1 MASANDEYHWV
12 KLWVK
17 RSGRRSFL
25 ELTTLAEEE
34 TAIGNHIS
42 SNLLHDLIQN
52 LMNLQIDFN
61 AVCDIVQ
68 HIKDPSLDQLEV
80 FIASHPDFSNWS
92 TDIRRLLATFL
103 YR

>member
-25 ELTTLAEEE
+25 ELTTLAE
-34 TAIGNHIS
+34 
-42 SNLLHDLIQN
+42 
-52 LMNLQIDFN
+52 
-61 AVCDIVQ
+61 
-68 HIKDPSLDQLEV
+68 DPSLDQLEV